1 MDQPGVAARR
11 STGSCFLRPFQPSES
26 SHIWRTGSGVTE
38 ATAAAEKVVVRPEAT
53 VPGIH
58 YLWRTSHHDE
68 FNLELQ
74 PGEAR
79 SWEGALCVY
88 DKLQREICWEVGLLE
103 QRGGRTS
110 KHWKSTA
117 SAWSKALPQ
126 SPFTPSTLLL
136 QAESICGHSIPINE
150 LIDTSERQTWILN
163 ESKASL
169 CRIPQIHWCQLAGCF
184 VLCGK

>member
-79 SWEGALCVY
+79 SWKGRCA
-88 DKLQREICWEVGLLE
+88 DKLGGGLAGTTRWKNIQALEIDCLSLF
-103 QRGGRTS
+103 
-110 KHWKSTA
+110 KSLATITFHSEHLA
-117 SAWSKALPQ
+117 
-126 SPFTPSTLLL
+126 TPSRIHLWAL
-136 QAESICGHSIPINE
+136 
-150 LIDTSERQTWILN
+150 DTHQ
-163 ESKASL
+163 
-169 CRIPQIHWCQLAGCF
+169 
-184 VLCGK
+184 